1 MTAVLGALGWLLLT
15 LLKIVGILLLI
26 VLVLLALAL
35 LCPFCADFCWENGV
49 VTIRAGVPGI
59 TLPVFRWPAPP
70 PAGPEEPKGF
80 FGIAAIRFNG
90 RERGGGPPGNGVHA
104 FGGEP
109 VQRRED
115 RGGIV
120 QTPHPVIQIPQN
132 GQCAALFLRERH
144 LNPLSSGPCRR

>member
-1 MTAVLGALGWLLLT
+1 MSGLRGRAAAGEVQVFVDRGPRLILT
-15 LLKIVGILLLI
+15 
-26 VLVLLALAL
+26 AL
-35 LCPFCADFCWENGV
+35 LPERTGPEQVQGGV
-49 VTIRAGVPGI
+49 AGGEG
-59 TLPVFRWPAPP
+59 LPVH
-70 PAGPEEPKGF
+70 GPVQEPKGF

>member
-1 MTAVLGALGWLLLT
+1 MIKKLINFIVAAIFAVTGLIIMENLLPQ
-15 LLKIVGILLLI
+15 V
-26 VLVLLALAL
+26 
-35 LCPFCADFCWENGV
+35 P
-49 VTIRAGVPGI
+49 TIFGYDI
-59 TLPVFRWPAPP
+59 Y
-70 PAGPEEPKGF
+70 KNGF

-104 FGGEP
+104 FGGEL

-120 QTPHPVIQIPQN
+120 QTPHAVIQISQN
-132 GQCAALFLRERH
+132 GQCVALFLRKRH